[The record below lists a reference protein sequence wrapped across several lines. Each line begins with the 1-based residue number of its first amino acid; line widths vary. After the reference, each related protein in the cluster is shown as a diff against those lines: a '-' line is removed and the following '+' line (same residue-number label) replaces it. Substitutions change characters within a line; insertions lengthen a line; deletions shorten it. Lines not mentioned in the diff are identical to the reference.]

1 MLPGTPFRGSLS
13 TTVPYLLHQM
23 LSYQIHMVWWNLTYR
38 QVKFFLIYS
47 ISCLSLQNNKYYAC
61 TTSSFA
67 LHVYKEGE
75 GMVYVIFSIFER
87 VCIVSIVFRSSRCL
101 SCCIGRCVLFI
112 LSRLV
117 LKQNNPLEKRSFSI
131 L

>member
-1 MLPGTPFRGSLS
+1 MPPGTPFRGSLS

-23 LSYQIHMVWWNLTYR
+23 LSYQIHMLWWNLTYR
-38 QVKFFLIYS
+38 QVKFFFIYS

-61 TTSSFA
+61 TTSFA
-67 LHVYKEGE
+67 LRVYKEGE

-87 VCIVSIVFRSSRCL
+87 VCIVHIVFRSSRCL
-101 SCCIGRCVLFI
+101 SYCIGRYVLFI

-117 LKQNNPLEKRSFSI
+117 LKQNNPLGKRSFSI